1 MKESDTEGGG
11 ALGQASVLAPPNGN
25 STETRSNYSYANEEV
40 IGDEA
45 SKFEVWGWYLYE
57 FCSYFVQT
65 VLIPVVFPLL
75 ISQLQHLPM
84 DPVQDWFKNHQGVVC
99 SEKEINLYSTLTKRT
114 ITVNGSTFSSLEWT
128 AIAWGGGL
136 ALAAPILA
144 LIFFYINGSF
154 QTFITAAAT
163 GIGVLFC
170 LPVGLFKTTK
180 IFVLYIAMIVVAIT
194 VSTATHTHHLALMAP
209 KVSRPSPLKRLTIFF
224 TKQGLSSWISLFAT
238 VVGCLGAC
246 IVSSFT
252 YHMLREPIERD
263 FISLWIVTI
272 FCGLLW
278 LVGMLHVFTAEN
290 RTSSVPNIFPSR
302 LQLFTI
308 FKHPHAIGCLVSI
321 LLSSFTTMG
330 VFTGGVLF
338 IVGQLCIV
346 PVHLLY
352 FWLTYF
358 LFPLFSLPLL
368 FKPLQHLLKANSAK
382 MKITGLLL
390 SLISSGFGFYFWE
403 SHWKWGHLL
412 VFGAIQGTS
421 SGLLHTFGRV
431 LMLETAPCGEE
442 GGFSFWYGWV
452 RGVGL
457 FGGFV
462 VGSVVPGSVR
472 TSFGVAFCSA
482 LVGIVVL
489 LFGNVSDFGA
499 AKEVGERALDS
510 KESISV

>member
-1 MKESDTEGGG
+1 M
-11 ALGQASVLAPPNGN
+11 AAC
-25 STETRSNYSYANEEV
+25 R
-40 IGDEA
+40 
-45 SKFEVWGWYLYE
+45 
-57 FCSYFVQT
+57 
-65 VLIPVVFPLL
+65 
-75 ISQLQHLPM
+75 
-84 DPVQDWFKNHQGVVC
+84 
-99 SEKEINLYSTLTKRT
+99 YSTLTKRT

-136 ALAAPILA
+136 AVAAPILA
-144 LIFFYINGSF
+144 FIFLYINGSF
-154 QTFITAAAT
+154 QSFITAAAT
-163 GIGVLFC
+163 GIGFFFC

-209 KVSRPSPLKRLTIFF
+209 KISRPLPLKRLTIFS
-224 TKQGLSSWISLFAT
+224 TKQRLSSWISLFAT
-238 VVGCLGAC
+238 AVGCLGAC

-252 YHMLREPIERD
+252 YHMLREPIERG

-278 LVGMLHVFTAEN
+278 LVGVLHVFTAEN
-290 RTSSVPNIFPSR
+290 RTTSVPNILSSK

-308 FKHPHAIGCLVSI
+308 FKYPHAIGCLVSVF
-321 LLSSFTTMG
+321 LSSFTTMG
-330 VFTGGVLF
+330 IFTGGVLF

-358 LFPLFSLPLL
+358 LFPLVSLPLL
-368 FKPLQHLLKANSAK
+368 FQPLQNLLKANSAK
-382 MKITGLLL
+382 MKIIGLLL

-462 VGSVVPGSVR
+462 VGSVVPRSVR
-472 TSFGVAFCSA
+472 TSFGAAFCSG

-499 AKEVGERALDS
+499 AKEDGERALDS

>member
-1 MKESDTEGGG
+1 
-11 ALGQASVLAPPNGN
+11 
-25 STETRSNYSYANEEV
+25 
-40 IGDEA
+40 
-45 SKFEVWGWYLYE
+45 
-57 FCSYFVQT
+57 
-65 VLIPVVFPLL
+65 
-75 ISQLQHLPM
+75 
-84 DPVQDWFKNHQGVVC
+84 
-99 SEKEINLYSTLTKRT
+99 
-114 ITVNGSTFSSLEWT
+114 
-128 AIAWGGGL
+128 
-136 ALAAPILA
+136 
-144 LIFFYINGSF
+144 
-154 QTFITAAAT
+154 
-163 GIGVLFC
+163 
-170 LPVGLFKTTK
+170 
-180 IFVLYIAMIVVAIT
+180 
-194 VSTATHTHHLALMAP
+194 
-209 KVSRPSPLKRLTIFF
+209 
-224 TKQGLSSWISLFAT
+224 
-238 VVGCLGAC
+238 
-246 IVSSFT
+246 
-252 YHMLREPIERD
+252 MLREPIERE

-290 RTSSVPNIFPSR
+290 RTSYVPNIFPSK

-308 FKHPHAIGCLVSI
+308 FKHPHAIGCLVSV

-352 FWLTYF
+352 FLLTYF

-482 LVGIVVL
+482 LVGTVVL
-489 LFGNVSDFGA
+489 LFGNVNDFGA